1 MEVPA
6 CGMAHLQ
13 TRIMES
19 CSFYYAL
26 CTWWK
31 EAGRK
36 EKYKNV
42 AHSNSK
48 IFQPCLFLYSPK
60 HITAAVFYFSAL
72 PAPSMYSSHTS
83 SRARQWQLVV
93 GSCHSFALSTGS
105 PFFSPYP
112 NKSCSSSMWIDM
124 KGWIIT
130 TQNRRQLL
138 ICCSFNRA
146 SITCSGWFKK
156 KYTYLARN
164 SGQYII

>member
-6 CGMAHLQ
+6 CGMVHLQ

-72 PAPSMYSSHTS
+72 PAPSIYCSHTS
-83 SRARQWQLVV
+83 SSARQ
-93 GSCHSFALSTGS
+93 
-105 PFFSPYP
+105 
-112 NKSCSSSMWIDM
+112 
-124 KGWIIT
+124 
-130 TQNRRQLL
+130 
-138 ICCSFNRA
+138 
-146 SITCSGWFKK
+146 
-156 KYTYLARN
+156 
-164 SGQYII
+164 

>member
-1 MEVPA
+1 MV
-6 CGMAHLQ
+6 HLQ

-72 PAPSMYSSHTS
+72 PAPSIQSHEQQCQAVT
-83 SRARQWQLVV
+83 A
-93 GSCHSFALSTGS
+93 GSCKLPLFCSVYRQPFLFSLSQQVMQQ
-105 PFFSPYP
+105 Y
-112 NKSCSSSMWIDM
+112 SMWIDM
-124 KGWIIT
+124 KGWTIT

-138 ICCSFNRA
+138 ISFSFIGPSLQVMA
-146 SITCSGWFKK
+146 GLEKK
-156 KYTYLARN
+156 
-164 SGQYII
+164 

>member
-6 CGMAHLQ
+6 CGMVHLQ
-13 TRIMES
+13 TRITES

-60 HITAAVFYFSAL
+60 HITAAVFLLLSLACAL
-72 PAPSMYSSHTS
+72 YILQSHEQQCQAVT
-83 SRARQWQLVV
+83 A
-93 GSCHSFALSTGS
+93 GSCKLPLFCSVYRQPFLFSLSQQVMQQ
-105 PFFSPYP
+105 
-112 NKSCSSSMWIDM
+112 CSSKYVDRHERMDHHHT
-124 KGWIIT
+124 KQTAT
-130 TQNRRQLL
+130 TDILL
-138 ICCSFNRA
+138 FQQ
-146 SITCSGWFKK
+146 GLHYK
-156 KYTYLARN
+156 
-164 SGQYII
+164 

>member
-6 CGMAHLQ
+6 CGMVHLQ
-13 TRIMES
+13 TRITES

-60 HITAAVFYFSAL
+60 HITAAVFF
-72 PAPSMYSSHTS
+72 TS
-83 SRARQWQLVV
+83 QPCLRPLYTAVTRAAVL
-93 GSCHSFALSTGS
+93 GSDS
-105 PFFSPYP
+105 
-112 NKSCSSSMWIDM
+112 W
-124 KGWIIT
+124 
-130 TQNRRQLL
+130 
-138 ICCSFNRA
+138 
-146 SITCSGWFKK
+146 
-156 KYTYLARN
+156 
-164 SGQYII
+164 

>member
-1 MEVPA
+1 MKVPA
-6 CGMAHLQ
+6 CGMVHLQ

-60 HITAAVFYFSAL
+60 HITAAVFLLLSLVCAL
-72 PAPSMYSSHTS
+72 YIQQSHE
-83 SRARQWQLVV
+83 QQ
-93 GSCHSFALSTGS
+93 C
-105 PFFSPYP
+105 
-112 NKSCSSSMWIDM
+112 
-124 KGWIIT
+124 
-130 TQNRRQLL
+130 
-138 ICCSFNRA
+138 
-146 SITCSGWFKK
+146 
-156 KYTYLARN
+156 
-164 SGQYII
+164 